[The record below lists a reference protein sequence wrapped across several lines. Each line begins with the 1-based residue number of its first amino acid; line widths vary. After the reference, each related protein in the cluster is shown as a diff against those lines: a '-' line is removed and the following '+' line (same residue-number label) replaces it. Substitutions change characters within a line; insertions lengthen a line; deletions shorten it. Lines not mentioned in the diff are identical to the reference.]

1 MNTKQQLAHQRA
13 DLAIV
18 DFLKELF
25 TPPYVVSES
34 TFDETKDSAVECA
47 KQNVDASSLSDREK
61 EIAKKSV
68 EQFANEVALKFKV
81 AMKQSGKVV

>member
-1 MNTKQQLAHQRA
+1 MNTKQQIAQQRA
-13 DLAIV
+13 NLAITE
-18 DFLKELF
+18 FLKELF
-25 TPPYVVSES
+25 TPPYVISES
-34 TFDETKDSAVECA
+34 TFDETKESAVECA

-68 EQFANEVALKFKV
+68 EQFANEVALKFKA

>member
-18 DFLKELF
+18 EFLKELF
-25 TPPYVVSES
+25 TPPYVISES